1 MGSSVSQPSA
11 DEAKHGVDDDAPV
24 GLVTQ
29 VSRNGNP
36 TVVQTGDEEEDSGWG
51 RLCRCLFRGGRG
63 GGKPADSVGVNPQYR
78 SNYYEPPPPGPT
90 GHMNRIPALLEPLP
104 PGSHKKTLVLD
115 LDETLVHSSFKP
127 VPDADFIVP
136 VQIENRVHQVYVL
149 KRPGADEF
157 LLACAKQWD
166 VVLFTASLAKYAD
179 PLLDILDKDRVI
191 STRLFRESC
200 VMHAGTYVKDL
211 RRLGRPLETI
221 CIVDNSPQSY
231 AFQPR
236 NAIPIDSWFDDRNDI
251 QLFDLIPYITDILPA
266 APDMTRV
273 LDAARGMPWIWNQ
286 IPENVLAENR
296 KFFQLEEI
304 PPEEEEYL
312 QHAAA

>member
-1 MGSSVSQPSA
+1 
-11 DEAKHGVDDDAPV
+11 
-24 GLVTQ
+24 
-29 VSRNGNP
+29 
-36 TVVQTGDEEEDSGWG
+36 
-51 RLCRCLFRGGRG
+51 
-63 GGKPADSVGVNPQYR
+63 
-78 SNYYEPPPPGPT
+78 
-90 GHMNRIPALLEPLP
+90 
-104 PGSHKKTLVLD
+104 
-115 LDETLVHSSFKP
+115 
-127 VPDADFIVP
+127 
-136 VQIENRVHQVYVL
+136 
-149 KRPGADEF
+149 
-157 LLACAKQWD
+157 
-166 VVLFTASLAKYAD
+166 
-179 PLLDILDKDRVI
+179 
-191 STRLFRESC
+191 
-200 VMHAGTYVKDL
+200 MHAGTYVKDL

-266 APDMTRV
+266 VRFFFFFFFFLEFSLNWNLLSCFFSFSLLEFLLFSFPQAPDMTRV

-296 KFFQLEEI
+296 KFFQIEEI